1 MLATDVS
8 WTLELSLKPG
18 HEPEFTAL
26 MTEMVAATSANEAGA
41 LSYEWSLSADGAT
54 CNIYER

>member
-1 MLATDVS
+1 MTF
-8 WTLELSLKPG
+8 LELSLKPG
-18 HEPEFTAL
+18 HEAKLAAL
-26 MTEMVAATSANEAGA
+26 VSEMVAATSANEAGA